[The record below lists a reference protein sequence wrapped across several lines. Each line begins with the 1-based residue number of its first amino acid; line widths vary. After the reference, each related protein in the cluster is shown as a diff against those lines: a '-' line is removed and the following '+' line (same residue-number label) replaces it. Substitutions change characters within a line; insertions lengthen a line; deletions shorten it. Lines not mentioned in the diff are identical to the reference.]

1 MRMLFSLL
9 ALMAALTPAARAE
22 GAGPHTLL
30 IATDLHYISP
40 ALTDHGTYF
49 TRMLENSDGKV
60 TAYIDEL
67 TDAFLQE
74 VIARR
79 PDCLILSGDLSFNG
93 ARKSHEDL
101 AAKLRS
107 VREAG
112 IPVYVIPGNH
122 DLYSYASASFSGDSY
137 TRVDSVTADE
147 FAAIYRD
154 FGFDAALSR
163 DPYSLSYTA
172 EPVPGVRLLMLDTN
186 TRHMEGAVAQNTFTW
201 LEAELQRARQDGARV
216 IAVSHQNLLAHSSLL
231 SSGYVIANASLLCS
245 LYERYG
251 VSVNL
256 SGHIHM
262 QHTAAR
268 ANGLPEIATSSL
280 AVSPCQ
286 YGVLD
291 IAGDTA
297 QYRTE
302 VVDVASWA
310 KAAGRTDDNLLHFR
324 QYAAGFFAVTT
335 LRQAAAQLGSAPD
348 ASAMATW
355 LASLNAA
362 YFSGRMDAVDPA
374 SDMAARW
381 MDADAFFSR
390 YVQSI
395 LSEELRDHTHLSFSL

>member
-9 ALMAALTPAARAE
+9 ALMAALMPAARAE
-22 GAGPHTLL
+22 EGHTFV

-40 ALTDHGTYF
+40 ALTDHGAYF
-49 TRMLENSDGKV
+49 TRMLENGDGKV

-79 PDCLILSGDLSFNG
+79 PDCLILSGDLTFNG

-101 AAKLRS
+101 AAKLHQ
-107 VREAG
+107 VRDAG

-122 DLYSYASASFSGDSY
+122 DLHSYMSASFEGDAF
-137 TRVDSVTADE
+137 TRVASLTSDE
-147 FAAIYRD
+147 FAGIYHD
-154 FGFDAALSR
+154 LGFDAARSR
-163 DPYSLSYTA
+163 DPYSLSYMA

-186 TRHMEGAVAQNTFTW
+186 TRHMEGAVAQNTFAW
-201 LEAELQRARQDGARV
+201 LEAELQSAQQDGAKV
-216 IAVSHQNLLAHSSLL
+216 VAVSHQNLLAHSSLL
-231 SSGYVIANASLLCS
+231 SDGFVIANASLLRS

-262 QHTAAR
+262 QHTAASK
-268 ANGLPEIATSSL
+268 NGLPEIVTSSL

-286 YGVLD
+286 YGVID
-291 IAGDTA
+291 IAGGTA

-302 VVDVASWA
+302 AVDVAAWA
-310 KAAGRTDDNLLHFR
+310 GEAGKTDENLLHFDR
-324 QYAAGFFAVTT
+324 YAADFFRATT
-335 LRQAAAQLGSAPD
+335 ARRAAAQLGDTSD
-348 ASAMATW
+348 AAAMTAFM
-355 LASLNAA
+355 AELNAA
-362 YFSGRMDAVDPA
+362 YFSGRMDAFVPDADPA
-374 SDMAARW
+374 GRW
-381 MDADAFFSR
+381 IRSDAFFGV

-395 LSEELRDHTHLSFSL
+395 LSEERRDHTRLSFPL

>member
-1 MRMLFSLL
+1 MRMLLPLL
-9 ALMAALTPAARAE
+9 ALLALAVPAARAE
-22 GAGPHTLL
+22 HSSPCTLL
-30 IATDLHYISP
+30 IASDLHYLSP
-40 ALTDHGTYF
+40 ALTDHGEYF

-60 TAYIDEL
+60 TAYVDEL
-67 TDAFLQE
+67 TDAFLLQ

-79 PDCLILSGDLSFNG
+79 PDALILPGDLSFNG

-112 IPVYVIPGNH
+112 IPVFVIPGNH
-122 DLYSYASASFSGDSY
+122 DLHSYMSASFEGDSF
-137 TRVDSVTADE
+137 TRVPSLTSEE
-147 FAAIYRD
+147 FAEIYRE

-201 LEAELQRARQDGARV
+201 LEAELQRAQQDGAKV
-216 IAVSHQNLLAHSSLL
+216 IAVSHQNLLAHSGLL
-231 SSGYVIANASLLCS
+231 SDGFVIANASLLRS

-262 QHTAAR
+262 QHTAASE
-268 ANGLPEIATSSL
+268 NGLPEIVTSSL

-286 YGVLD
+286 YGVLELEGG
-291 IAGDTA
+291 AA
-297 QYRTE
+297 QYHTE
-302 VVDVASWA
+302 TVDVAAWA
-310 KAAGRTDDNLLHFR
+310 GAAGKTDVNLLHFR
-324 QYAAGFFAVTT
+324 PYAAAFFAGTM
-335 LRQAAAQLGSAPD
+335 LRRAAAQLGSDPD

-355 LASLNAA
+355 LAGLNAA
-362 YFSGRMDAVDPA
+362 YFSGRMDTIDSA
-374 SDMAARW
+374 SEMAARW
-381 MDADAFFSR
+381 MQTDTFFGQ

-395 LSEELRDHTHLSFSL
+395 LSEERRDHTRLSFPL

>member
-9 ALMAALTPAARAE
+9 ALLTALTPAARAE
-22 GAGPHTLL
+22 ESGRHTLM

-40 ALTDHGTYF
+40 ALTDHGAYF
-49 TRMLENSDGKV
+49 TRILENGDGKV

-67 TDAFLQE
+67 TDAFLRQ

-79 PDCLILSGDLSFNG
+79 PDGLILSGDLSFNG

-122 DLYSYASASFSGDSY
+122 DLYCYAAASFEGDAY
-137 TRVDSVTADE
+137 TRVSSVTADE
-147 FAAIYRD
+147 FAEIYRD

-163 DPYSLSYTA
+163 DPCSLSYIA
-172 EPVPGVRLLMLDTN
+172 EPVPGLRLLMLDVN
-186 TRHMEGAVAQNTFTW
+186 TRLMEGTVTQSTFAW
-201 LEAELQRARQDGARV
+201 LEAELQKAQRDGAKV

-231 SSGYVIANASLLCS
+231 SKGFVIANASMLCS
-245 LYERYG
+245 LYERCG

-262 QHTAAR
+262 QHTGVS

-286 YGVLD
+286 YGVID
-291 IAGDTA
+291 IADGEA

-302 VVDVASWA
+302 AVDVASWA
-310 KAAGRTDDNLLHFR
+310 KATGQTDENLLHFR
-324 QYAAGFFAVTT
+324 QYAAGFFAVTA
-335 LRQAAAQLGSAPD
+335 LRQAAAQLGSGSD

-355 LASLNAA
+355 LAELNAA
-362 YFSGRMDAVDPA
+362 YFSGRMDTVDPT

-381 MDADAFFSR
+381 MSADTFFGR

-395 LSEELRDHTHLSFSL
+395 LSEESKDHTRLNFSL